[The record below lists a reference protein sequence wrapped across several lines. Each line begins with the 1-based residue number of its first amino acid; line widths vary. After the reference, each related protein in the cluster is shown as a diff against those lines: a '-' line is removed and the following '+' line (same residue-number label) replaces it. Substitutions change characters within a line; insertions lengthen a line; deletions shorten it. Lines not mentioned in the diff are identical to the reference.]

1 MRVLKSILVP
11 AALAALLAACGG
23 SERVEDY
30 VPTKLVAFGDELSV
44 INSDGSKHGVNALKT
59 NSTELDCATYPV
71 WPQAVA
77 SGYGL
82 VFPQCN
88 SSGVLTTSAE
98 MKAVAGAKVADVVAA
113 VQAYQGTTGFTRS
126 TLVTL
131 MAGQNDI
138 LAAYADWVAGT
149 LTRTQA
155 TAQVAAAGKTLGTLV
170 NTITASGNGGRVL
183 YATPPDIGYSPFA
196 ASEVAS
202 AGSEDRRTML
212 RELTAA
218 FVEALRLAVTN
229 DGAHAA
235 LITADQLT
243 VSMATNT
250 NLSAYSLTNNT
261 EAACTVAPLTSCT
274 VATLVSGAA
283 SSGTTYLWAD
293 AKVPGPN
300 WQARVG
306 SAALSRARN
315 NPF

>member
-1 MRVLKSILVP
+1 M
-11 AALAALLAACGG
+11 
-23 SERVEDY
+23 
-30 VPTKLVAFGDELSV
+30 
-44 INSDGSKHGVNALKT
+44 
-59 NSTELDCATYPV
+59 
-71 WPQAVA
+71 A

-155 TAQVAAAGKTLGTLV
+155 TARVAAAGKRWARWSTPSPPRQRGPGALRHAARHRLLAV
-170 NTITASGNGGRVL
+170 RCVRV
-183 YATPPDIGYSPFA
+183 
-196 ASEVAS
+196 VS

-229 DGAHAA
+229 DGAYAA
-235 LITADQLT
+235 LITAPAYRQHGHEHQPFRLLADQQHRGGLHRH
-243 VSMATNT
+243 
-250 NLSAYSLTNNT
+250 
-261 EAACTVAPLTSCT
+261 AAD
-274 VATLVSGAA
+274 LVHRG
-283 SSGTTYLWAD
+283 D
-293 AKVPGPN
+293 AGVGCRVQRHHHLGRRQVPGPN
-300 WQARVG
+300 WQPG
-306 SAALSRARN
+306 SAAPR
-315 NPF
+315 

>member
-1 MRVLKSILVP
+1 
-11 AALAALLAACGG
+11 
-23 SERVEDY
+23 
-30 VPTKLVAFGDELSV
+30 
-44 INSDGSKHGVNALKT
+44 
-59 NSTELDCATYPV
+59 
-71 WPQAVA
+71 VA

-113 VQAYQGTTGFTRS
+113 VQAYQGTTGFTRA

-149 LTRTQA
+149 LTRAQA

-183 YATPPDIGYSPFA
+183 YATPPNIGYSPFA

-202 AGSEDRRTML
+202 SGSEDRRTML

-218 FVEALRLAVTN
+218 FVEAMRLAVTN
-229 DGAHAA
+229 DGAYAA
-235 LITADQLT
+235 LVTADQLT
-243 VSMATNT
+243 VSMATNA
-250 NLSAYSLTNNT
+250 NLAAYSLTNNT
-261 EAACTVAPLTSCT
+261 EAACTVTPLTSCT

>member
-59 NSTELDCATYPV
+59 NSTGLECATYPV
-71 WPQAVA
+71 WPQVVA
-77 SGYGL
+77 SGFGL

-98 MKAVAGAKVADVVAA
+98 MKAVAGAKVADVVSA
-113 VQAYQGTTGFTRS
+113 VGAYQASTGFSRT

-138 LAAYADWVAGT
+138 LEAYASWVAGT
-149 LTRTQA
+149 LTRDQA
-155 TAQVAAAGKTLGTLV
+155 KAQVAALGRTLGTLV
-170 NTITASGNGGRVL
+170 NTITASGSGGRVL
-183 YATPPDIGYSPFA
+183 YATPAHLGYSPFA

-202 AGSEDRRTML
+202 SGSEDRRTML
-212 RELTAA
+212 KELTTS
-218 FVEALRLAVTN
+218 FVEAMRLAVAN
-229 DGAHAA
+229 DGQYAA
-235 LITADQLT
+235 LITGDELT
-243 VSMATNT
+243 VSMSDNT
-250 NLSAYSLTNNT
+250 RLASYSLTNNT
-261 EAACTVAPLTSCT
+261 DVACTVTPLTSCT
-274 VATLVSGAA
+274 TATLVSGAA
-283 SSGTTYLWAD
+283 SSGTTYLWAG
-293 AKVPGPN
+293 AQVPGPN
-300 WQARVG
+300 WQSRVG
-306 SAALSRARN
+306 SAALNRARN